1 MAPNGAMSDQLR
13 RLAPVFLVVAGLV
26 LAVLRRDAWGVAA
39 GVALAAAGGG
49 LFWRLR
55 PQQDADVSRLD
66 EVASRLHDERESR
79 SLQMLVPIRWSS
91 RLECGHPLIDEQH
104 RRLFEIGGRLIHAA
118 HKGMDRKGI
127 ETQLDTLISHIQVHF
142 RTEEEVMARTRFPLT
157 EEHCGHHH
165 WLLQAALA
173 LRERY
178 HTGEALAGEIVAF
191 ITEEVITEHILR
203 EDLKFALR
211 APKPAPPAAPAPA
224 PD

>member
-1 MAPNGAMSDQLR
+1 MAPNRAMSDQVR
-13 RLAPVFLVVAGLV
+13 RFLPVLLVCAGLL
-26 LAVLRRDAWGVAA
+26 LAVLRRDVWGLTA
-39 GVALAAAGGG
+39 GLTLAAAGGW
-49 LFWRLR
+49 LFWRFR
-55 PQQDADVSRLD
+55 QQEDAEASRFD
-66 EVASRLHDERESR
+66 EVASRLHDARESR

-91 RLECGHPLIDEQH
+91 RLECGHPLIDDQH

-165 WLLQAALA
+165 WLLQAALS

-211 APKPAPPAAPAPA
+211 PPKPAA
-224 PD
+224 PDHT